1 MNNEIIHRGLSFKRH
16 LLVRLSFSFT
26 FHLKVMSI
34 DTTLHFKF
42 HKHVFW
48 NDLSKKK
55 QRNDYFLHTLIIQR
69 PTLVLICQRI
79 TFSLSQTTY

>member
-48 NDLSKKK
+48 DDLNKEKAKK
-55 QRNDYFLHTLIIQR
+55 RL
-69 PTLVLICQRI
+69 
-79 TFSLSQTTY
+79 FSTNNGKT